1 MPTDQ
6 FLQVTL
12 YFGAPG
18 LKRGFFTHFSH
29 LSYDSSSGSNSVSYN
44 RIRHFRIILQV
55 QEIREANVRMILS
68 ALEQPNREVEQL
80 IKEQK
85 DKYYSKYIFLFFYNA
100 KSSLTGQRKIHSWPL
115 KTLFPLILN
124 ILYLSFPFTG
134 CEPGDEDKPD
144 LPALATLDFAA
155 LKDIR
160 QTGIEYCRHYEAL
173 LHNTPGLQPG
183 YLLEEE
189 SRYLVTGVSIFASVF
204 SLYLHCIFLPCD

>member
-1 MPTDQ
+1 M
-6 FLQVTL
+6 
-12 YFGAPG
+12 
-18 LKRGFFTHFSH
+18 HFSC
-29 LSYDSSSGSNSVSYN
+29 LSYDSSSGSNLVLYDMSYD
-44 RIRHFRIILQV
+44 RIRHFRIVLQV

-85 DKYYSKYIFLFFYNA
+85 DKYYSKYIFLFT
-100 KSSLTGQRKIHSWPL
+100 SSLAGRRKIHSWPL

-134 CEPGDEDKPD
+134 REPGDEDEPD

-160 QTGIEYCRHYEAL
+160 QTGIEYCHHYEAL

-183 YLLEEE
+183 YLPEEE
-189 SRYLVTGVSIFASVF
+189 SRYLVTGVSIFTS
-204 SLYLHCIFLPCD
+204 LHCIFLPCD